1 MKRGE
6 STRTGVLALN
16 AVRMRDDPVHRRTD
30 AASCSC
36 DDRAVNRALQIA
48 LPFDPSAEPAS
59 APTRITVVPAGTTFA
74 PTGIP
79 IAPSSVPLAPASIAL
94 APASVPLA
102 PASIALAPAS
112 VTLAP
117 LYFVRHRRARRYL
130 LRVESD
136 GQLRVTIPRG
146 GSKREAEAFAA
157 RNLQWVCAQRARVTA
172 PPVDSAERVAL
183 RARAAGEL
191 SIRIRELAAQHG
203 VTGLSRVSI
212 RNQRT
217 RWGSCGRDGHITL
230 NWRLI
235 LMPPPVRDYV
245 LIHELMHLR
254 RMDHSPTYWRHVAQ
268 ACPWY
273 TEARAWLRTNGRSL
287 R

>member
-1 MKRGE
+1 MYRRPRSE
-6 STRTGVLALN
+6 RCPDA
-16 AVRMRDDPVHRRTD
+16 DDPVHRRTD

-74 PTGIP
+74 PTSIP

-102 PASIALAPAS
+102 PASIALAPASIALAPSSVTLAPASPRSPASPRTRERHPRTRERHPRTAS

-235 LMPPPVRDYV
+235 LCRLPCATT
-245 LIHELMHLR
+245 
-254 RMDHSPTYWRHVAQ
+254 S
-268 ACPWY
+268 
-273 TEARAWLRTNGRSL
+273 
-287 R
+287 